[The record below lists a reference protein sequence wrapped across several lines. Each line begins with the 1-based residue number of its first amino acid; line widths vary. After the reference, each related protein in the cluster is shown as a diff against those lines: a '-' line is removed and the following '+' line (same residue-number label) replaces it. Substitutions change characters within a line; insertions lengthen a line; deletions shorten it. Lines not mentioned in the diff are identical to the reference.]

1 MESILQNENEVK
13 KPLEV
18 WQGIVG
24 FFVVLSIVVGLYGSQ
39 ISSVKASATTQENH
53 ELRIR
58 QLEVDRSE
66 MKQDIKDIRASQL
79 QDGKETRKSFETI
92 TILLKD
98 KQDRK

>member
-24 FFVVLSIVVGLYGSQ
+24 FFVVLSIVIGLYGSQ
-39 ISSVKASATTQENH
+39 ITSAKAAATTQENH
-53 ELRIR
+53 ELRIK
-58 QLEVDRSE
+58 QLEADRLE
-66 MKQDIKDIRASQL
+66 MKQDIKEIRSSQL
-79 QDGKETRKSFETI
+79 SDGKDTRKSLETI